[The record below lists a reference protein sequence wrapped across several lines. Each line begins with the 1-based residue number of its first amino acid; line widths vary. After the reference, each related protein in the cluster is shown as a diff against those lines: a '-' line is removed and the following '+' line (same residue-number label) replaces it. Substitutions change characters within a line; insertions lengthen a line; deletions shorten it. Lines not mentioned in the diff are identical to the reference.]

1 MQKNSQNFSMQELLR
16 LANSPAGQQLL
27 AYLQENN
34 PNGVKQA
41 MTQAA
46 SGNQQELGKT
56 IAQLLSSPQAQ
67 ELLRKLEGDHG

>member
-1 MQKNSQNFSMQELLR
+1 MLKNSQNFSMQELLR

-34 PNGVKQA
+34 PTGIRQA
-41 MTQAA
+41 MAQAA

-56 IAQLLSSPQAQ
+56 IAQLLSSPQAK
-67 ELLRKLEGDHG
+67 ELLSKLEGDHG

>member
-67 ELLRKLEGDHG
+67 ELLHKLEGDHG